1 MVKFCNRSEWKA
13 VLNLIDTD
21 WEGREGVTVGVA
33 YRQVCDNEGTNARG
47 CRHGT
52 QQKLSFSLSITSV
65 F

>member
-13 VLNLIDTD
+13 VLNLIYME

-33 YRQVCDNEGTNARG
+33 YRQVRDNEGTNAKG
-47 CRHGT
+47 CGHGT
-52 QQKLSFSLSITSV
+52 QQKLSFSLSITSI